1 MEENKETQPD
11 KPDNTGEF
19 FTKIKDLINSEG
31 FKPILD
37 FLKTSSSEKLNV
49 QLKFSQDQLGYFK
62 YRYWQDIVMVGI
74 IIGAI
79 IVLTFCDYIEKATT
93 GTLLGTIIGYA
104 LGRLKTRP
112 RAFNK

>member
-1 MEENKETQPD
+1 
-11 KPDNTGEF
+11 
-19 FTKIKDLINSEG
+19 
-31 FKPILD
+31 
-37 FLKTSSSEKLNV
+37 
-49 QLKFSQDQLGYFK
+49 
-62 YRYWQDIVMVGI
+62 MVGI